1 MAAFKDKERGT
12 WFCKFYYTEYTG
24 ERKQKKKR
32 GFATKKEA
40 LEWERN
46 FLTKEKEDTTMSFKD
61 FAAIYIADFAA
72 RYKESALETKKNIL
86 NNKLLPYFGKKRLCD
101 ITASDIRKWQNTM
114 MSKDYSPTYLR
125 LINSQLSA
133 LFNFAVKYYGLRE
146 NPCKRAGSMGKSK
159 AEEMK
164 FWTRDEYMTF
174 IEGAKS
180 DRTCYMIFQTL
191 YWTGL
196 REGEFLAL
204 TPADIDFENRN
215 ISVTKSYQRI
225 SRRDVI
231 STPKTA
237 KSKRTVSIPEFLC
250 NELKDYVQGMA
261 DDKRIFPYG
270 KNDLRNSMHKVCGK
284 TGVKIIRIHDIRH
297 SHASLLID
305 LGLSPKIIADRL
317 GHVKIETTLNIYS
330 HLYPN
335 KQEEVADRLQ
345 ELFC

>member
-40 LEWERN
+40 LEWERE
-46 FLTKEKEDTTMSFKD
+46 FLTKEKHGSTMFFKD
-61 FAAIYIADFAA
+61 FVAVYLADFAV
-72 RYKESALETKKNIL
+72 RYKESVLETKKHIFRT
-86 NNKLLPYFGKKRLCD
+86 KLLPYFGKRRMCD

-114 MSKDYSPTYLR
+114 LGKNFAPTYLR

-133 LFNFAVKYYGLRE
+133 IFNFAVKYYGLRD

-159 AEEMK
+159 AEEML
-164 FWTRDEYMTF
+164 FWTKDEFMTF
-174 IEGAKS
+174 INGSKYNPVY
-180 DRTCYMIFQTL
+180 YMIFQTL
-191 YWTGL
+191 YWTGM

-204 TPADIDFENRN
+204 TPADIDFDSRN
-215 ISVTKSYQRI
+215 ISITKSYQRLKGKDI
-225 SRRDVI
+225 I

-237 KSKRTVSIPEFLC
+237 KSKRTVSIPEFLSD
-250 NELKDYVQGMA
+250 ELKDYIKGMKP
-261 DDKRIFPYG
+261 DQRIFPYS
-270 KNDLRNSMHKVCGK
+270 KDDLRNYLRRVCHI

-297 SHASLLID
+297 SHASLLIE

-317 GHVKIETTLNIYS
+317 GHEKIETTLNIYS
-330 HLYPN
+330 HLYPS
-335 KQEEVADRLQ
+335 KQEEVADKLQ
-345 ELFC
+345 SLF